1 MVSLKMTKEEKRI
14 FEEDQIKIKMP
25 KPKPKKPIDKIQVK
39 KLEAVVKRELKKKT
53 ETIPD
58 NREIIIDISTT
69 IKYKINWFVLR
80 RKLKYPFVMIWA
92 RYTNWFNNL
101 FNNPLKKSS
110 GRVDIELSTYF
121 EQDDNEP
128 LYENLPT
135 IPELTANEKLKIKAL
150 LRGVED
156 GK

>member
-1 MVSLKMTKEEKRI
+1 MPPSLKMTKEEKKI
-14 FEEDQIKIKMP
+14 FEEDTIKIKT
-25 KPKPKKPIDKIQVK
+25 PKPKKPIDKQVIK
-39 KLEAVVKRELKKKT
+39 KLESVIKRELKKKT

-80 RKLKYPFVMIWA
+80 RKLKILIKTPWILYS
-92 RYTNWFNNL
+92 NWFNNI
-101 FNNPLKKSS
+101 FNKPRKE
-110 GRVDIELSTYF
+110 VQEYF
-121 EQDDNEP
+121 EDENEP

-135 IPELTANEKLKIKAL
+135 IPELTPQEKLKIKAL
-150 LRGVED
+150 LRGLED

>member
-1 MVSLKMTKEEKRI
+1 MPPSLKMTKEEKKI
-14 FEEDQIKIKMP
+14 FEEDTIKIKT
-25 KPKPKKPIDKIQVK
+25 PKPKKSIDKQEVK
-39 KLEAVVKRELKKKT
+39 KLEQVIKRELKKKT

-80 RKLKYPFVMIWA
+80 RKLKILIKTPWILYS
-92 RYTNWFNNL
+92 NWFNNI
-101 FNNPLKKSS
+101 FNNPLKKSY
-110 GRVDIELSTYF
+110 GRADVELSTYF
-121 EQDDNEP
+121 EDDDNEP

-135 IPELTANEKLKIKAL
+135 IPELTANEKLKLKAL
-150 LRGVED
+150 LRGLED